1 MVVAVM
7 PAVPMTPAMTMMVV
21 VVVVM
26 SVARAMLVA
35 VRGGLAVGF
44 SLRGRV
50 RRDRLGRSGL
60 GLLQHRGGL

>member
-7 PAVPMTPAMTMMVV
+7 PAVPMTPAMTMM